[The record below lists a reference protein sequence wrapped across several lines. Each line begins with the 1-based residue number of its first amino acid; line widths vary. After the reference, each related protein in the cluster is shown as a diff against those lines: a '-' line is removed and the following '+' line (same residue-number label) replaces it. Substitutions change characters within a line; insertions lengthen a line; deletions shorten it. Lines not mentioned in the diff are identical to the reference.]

1 MRRIGR
7 RPRRLAMRLKFED
20 LSTRARD
27 LRKAYLVCGD
37 EPFLV
42 EEAVAHIVR
51 AAEVAGVSDRQRFSL
66 EAGFSWP
73 RFRETLASPSL
84 FAPRSLYELR
94 VREGREALGRELLAC
109 LPLVSADAILLVVTG
124 ALERSTLKAE
134 WVETFAEQ
142 GHVVT
147 LTVFEGE
154 RLVAW
159 VRQRLREAGILDEDL
174 AARIAYYA
182 EGNMG
187 AAADAIMRLKDD
199 PNPNLAALSDI
210 MGDEAR
216 FDVFAVT
223 DAALKGDLAL
233 THRYVRRLR
242 AEARDPILMSW
253 ALAREVRVLVKVVAA
268 QARKGALTDIFQRE
282 RVWAARQGLLTSAAK
297 RLSQAT
303 LRRLLL
309 GCARLDRVNKG
320 RADGD
325 SWLLIETIALA
336 LAGMPAEGGL

>member
-1 MRRIGR
+1 M
-7 RPRRLAMRLKFED
+7 
-20 LSTRARD
+20 S
-27 LRKAYLVCGD
+27 KAYLVCGD

-42 EEAVAHIVR
+42 EETVAHILR
-51 AAEVAGVSDRQRFSL
+51 TAGAAGVSDHQRFFL
-66 EAGFSWP
+66 ETGFSWP

-84 FAPRSLYELR
+84 FSPRSLYELR
-94 VREGREALGRELLAC
+94 VREGRETLSRELLAC
-109 LPLVSADAILLVVTG
+109 LPLLSADAILVVVTG
-124 ALERSTLKAE
+124 ALERATLKAE
-134 WVETFAEQ
+134 WVEAFAEQ

-147 LTVFEGE
+147 LTSFEGE

-159 VRQRLREAGILDEDL
+159 VRERLREVGIVDADV

-199 PNPNLAALSDI
+199 PNRDLTSLSDI

-223 DAALKGDLAL
+223 DAALKGDLVL

-253 ALAREVRVLVKVVAA
+253 ALSREVRVLMKMVAA
-268 QARKGALTDIFQRE
+268 QAKKGGLTDIFRRE
-282 RVWAARQGLLTSAAK
+282 RVWAARQSLLTSAAK
-297 RLSQAT
+297 RVSQT
-303 LRRLLL
+303 QLRRLLL
-309 GCARLDRVNKG
+309 GCARLDRINKG

-336 LAGMPAEGGL
+336 LAGMPGKGGL